1 MKLFKNQFSFKKIM
15 KSLIAATLTIIVE
28 ILSVTFIVQ
37 IISGFYQVAINHQLN
52 VFDLTI
58 LSTFTGATCGVIIS
72 KIASIYRFIRRRF
85 DLKKGETTDE
95 K

>member
-1 MKLFKNQFSFKKIM
+1 MQLFKTHFSLKKLM
-15 KSLIAATLTIIVE
+15 KSLISAALTIIVE

-72 KIASIYRFIRRRF
+72 KVASIYRFIRRRF
-85 DLKKGETTDE
+85 DLKKGETDE